1 MVPVWT
7 THTHYWLW
15 DSLTNWP
22 NHGGPFFEN
31 PINVQEILR
40 YAFLGGKLGDQAEA
54 KADPAPANSVI
65 HAHASPVVP
74 GSTNGQS
81 GLTYA
86 ERSEKE
92 RLLQRALP
100 DAQAAATN
108 WIHSNGMY
116 GKPPS
121 RFIRDITRILFDPNE
136 LASNRVTTLDK
147 KWVGIIC
154 KEAIDAY
161 PNNAQ
166 ATSGAVRNIIS
177 TMCSEARV
185 SLGYSKSKAQRV
197 KRGSN
202 SSATPTSVL
211 KTPTQVYSDFGHANL
226 VKKAIAEA
234 SHNQQLC
241 LNWDSK

>member
-1 MVPVWT
+1 MAFFGNK
-7 THTHYWLW
+7 
-15 DSLTNWP
+15 LTN
-22 NHGGPFFEN
+22 ESTSQAET
-31 PINVQEILR
+31 ISTSSSTTNVQ
-40 YAFLGGKLGDQAEA
+40 
-54 KADPAPANSVI
+54 SV
-65 HAHASPVVP
+65 
-74 GSTNGQS
+74 QS
-81 GLTYA
+81 QQISYA
-86 ERSEKE
+86 ERNEKE
-92 RLLQRALP
+92 RLLRRALP

-185 SLGYSKSKAQRV
+185 SLGYSKSKSQRV

-202 SSATPTSVL
+202 SSLVPPTPPSSGHVG
-211 KTPTQVYSDFGHANL
+211 KTPTQFYGGL
-226 VKKAIAEA
+226 VKQAIAEA

-241 LNWDSK
+241 LN

>member
-1 MVPVWT
+1 MAFFGNK
-7 THTHYWLW
+7 
-15 DSLTNWP
+15 LTN
-22 NHGGPFFEN
+22 ESTT
-31 PINVQEILR
+31 
-40 YAFLGGKLGDQAEA
+40 QAETTSTSA
-54 KADPAPANSVI
+54 NQSVASAPASQQI
-65 HAHASPVVP
+65 S
-74 GSTNGQS
+74 
-81 GLTYA
+81 YA
-86 ERSEKE
+86 ERNEKE
-92 RLLQRALP
+92 RLLRRALP

-185 SLGYSKSKAQRV
+185 SLGYSKSKSQRV

-202 SSATPTSVL
+202 SSLVAQPSPSPSTTGHL
-211 KTPTQVYSDFGHANL
+211 GKNTQFYGGL
-226 VKKAIAEA
+226 VKQAIAEA

-241 LNWDSK
+241 LN

>member
-1 MVPVWT
+1 MTPANNTLIMGLFDRTKRAGLSFYKNRTNIQDILRLAFFGNKLESSKTAECSPTPVCAAPAT
-7 THTHYWLW
+7 SSTVSSVTHTQQ
-15 DSLTNWP
+15 SL
-22 NHGGPFFEN
+22 
-31 PINVQEILR
+31 
-40 YAFLGGKLGDQAEA
+40 
-54 KADPAPANSVI
+54 
-65 HAHASPVVP
+65 
-74 GSTNGQS
+74 
-81 GLTYA
+81 A
-86 ERSEKE
+86 ERTEKE
-92 RLLQRALP
+92 RLLRRALP

-108 WIHSNGMY
+108 WIHSSGMY

-147 KWVGIIC
+147 KWVGNIC

-185 SLGYSKSKAQRV
+185 SLGYSKSKSQRV

-202 SSATPTSVL
+202 TSSNQPTAVV
-211 KTPTQVYSDFGHANL
+211 KTTPTQFYHSSL
-226 VKKAIAEA
+226 VTKAIAEV

-241 LNWDSK
+241 LN

>member
-1 MVPVWT
+1 M
-7 THTHYWLW
+7 
-15 DSLTNWP
+15 
-22 NHGGPFFEN
+22 FEI
-31 PINVQEILR
+31 PKNVQEILR

-54 KADPAPANSVI
+54 KADPTTAPASSVI
-65 HAHASPVVP
+65 QTHASSVVP

-241 LNWDSK
+241 LN